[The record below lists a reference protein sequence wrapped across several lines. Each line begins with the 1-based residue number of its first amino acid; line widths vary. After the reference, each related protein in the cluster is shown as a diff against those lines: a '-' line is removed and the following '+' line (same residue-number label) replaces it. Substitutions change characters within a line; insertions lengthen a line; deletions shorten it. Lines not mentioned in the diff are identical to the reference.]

1 LHRWHSGN
9 CVFDSIGFNEVC
21 IPKAATMGQRVA
33 VVVKYIDEHPEDLH
47 LEFWSLAREALR
59 ASWPC
64 KP

>member
-1 LHRWHSGN
+1 
-9 CVFDSIGFNEVC
+9 
-21 IPKAATMGQRVA
+21 MGQRVA